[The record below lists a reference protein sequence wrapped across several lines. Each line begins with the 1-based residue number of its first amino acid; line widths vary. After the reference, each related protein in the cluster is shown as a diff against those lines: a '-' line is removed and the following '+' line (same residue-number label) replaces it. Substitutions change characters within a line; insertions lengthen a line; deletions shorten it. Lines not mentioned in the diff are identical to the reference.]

1 MSRDRTP
8 EVPLRKAVRI
18 EYLGGHGW
26 VLRTV
31 ENGLMKQVYRTRR
44 QARAA
49 AQKYREM
56 SVRAPSGCVF
66 CDVDIEVHRDIA
78 GPFHKMH
85 GRRRACTR
93 RKPADVDNL
102 RGPNKQVSK
111 KSLEAMDE
119 AVRLY
124 GSALERLAKR

>member
-1 MSRDRTP
+1 MNNQGKRQG
-8 EVPLRKAVRI
+8 VQLRRPVRV
-18 EYLGGHGW
+18 EWLAGHGW

-31 ENGLMKQVYRTRR
+31 ENGLIKHVYRTRR

-49 AQKYREM
+49 AHNYRE
-56 SVRAPSGCVF
+56 SNVRPPCGCVY
-66 CDVDIEVHRDIA
+66 CDVDVVVHRDIA
-78 GPFHKMH
+78 GPFHKIH

-93 RKPADVDNL
+93 TLDVDNL
-102 RGPNKQVSK
+102 RGPNKQASK